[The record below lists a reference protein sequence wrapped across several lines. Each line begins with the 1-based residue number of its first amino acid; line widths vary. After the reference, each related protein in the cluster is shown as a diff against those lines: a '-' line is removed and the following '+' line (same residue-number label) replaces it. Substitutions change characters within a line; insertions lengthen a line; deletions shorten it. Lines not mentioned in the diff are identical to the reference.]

1 MTQPEQPTSPDPS
14 GKQPSRKRKQAT
26 SQGRSF
32 KQPSRKKPST
42 KEPSR
47 KKKPQKYDTCL
58 KDWVDLQPA
67 DILPVLLPG
76 TIYERTLNVEISRSM
91 MRADRVF
98 KILYCGEEHVLHLEF
113 ETGTDRDLRSRLLVY
128 NSVLYRDYKLPVISI
143 VIYPFL
149 VEQATSPL
157 CIMSSGEEIFTFKF
171 RTLPLFTW
179 EAEQFVQ
186 EHRACMYPLLPA
198 MNGVHAELISQ
209 VMQELT
215 ELYCEDQVSLA
226 QQFSWMS
233 ILLERTST
241 VTDLEKSRIEERLSM
256 FEQLW
261 NESPRV
267 QQMKKQFREEADQR
281 VERERQKLQK
291 EAHQKIEQE
300 LLKLQQ
306 EQLRLQQEA
315 EQERLKIRR
324 SALVR
329 FIHGRFPDLTDF
341 AQQQVERIDQPAAL
355 DVLIQLV
362 AAAPDANAVRF
373 ALNAGAQ

>member
-1 MTQPEQPTSPDPS
+1 
-14 GKQPSRKRKQAT
+14 
-26 SQGRSF
+26 
-32 KQPSRKKPST
+32 
-42 KEPSR
+42 
-47 KKKPQKYDTCL
+47 
-58 KDWVDLQPA
+58 
-67 DILPVLLPG
+67 
-76 TIYERTLNVEISRSM
+76 

-157 CIMSSGEEIFTFKF
+157 CIMSKGEEILTFKF
-171 RTLPLFTW
+171 RTLSLFTW
-179 EAEQFVQ
+179 EAEPFVQ
-186 EHRACMYPLLPA
+186 EQRACMYPLLPA

-215 ELYCEDQVSLA
+215 ELYREDQVSLA

-256 FEQLW
+256 FDQLW

-267 QQMKKQFREEADQR
+267 QQMKKQFREEA
-281 VERERQKLQK
+281 QK
-291 EAHQKIEQE
+291 EAKKEAE
-300 LLKLQQ
+300 K
-306 EQLRLQQEA
+306 ERKRFQQEA
-315 EQERLKIRR
+315 EQKIEQERLKIRR
-324 SALVR
+324 SALVC
-329 FIHGRFPDLTDF
+329 FIHARFPDLADF
-341 AQQQVERIDQPAAL
+341 AQQQVERFDQPATL
-355 DVLIQLV
+355 DLLIRQV